1 MEEGLLLCM
10 EEGDMCVR
18 ILELGSK
25 SVGDLGQGW
34 GLLGGIMEF
43 RIQRE
48 SERNLIT

>member
-1 MEEGLLLCM
+1 METC
-10 EEGDMCVR
+10 DMRVR
-18 ILELGSK
+18 ILQLGSK
-25 SVGDLGQGW
+25 SVGDLGWGW

>member
-1 MEEGLLLCM
+1 METC
-10 EEGDMCVR
+10 DMRVR
-18 ILELGSK
+18 ILQLGRK
-25 SVGDLGQGW
+25 SVGDLVGGW